1 MQAETCSG
9 TALSASRLLQQALQ
23 LASALELL
31 DIQVR
36 PQALTFTATITQH
49 SVERQGPANQA

>member
-1 MQAETCSG
+1 MQAETCFG

-36 PQALTFTATITQH
+36 PHALTLGVTNTEH
-49 SVERQGPANQA
+49 SVERWGQSKPA

>member
-31 DIQVR
+31 DIQVC
-36 PQALTFTATITQH
+36 PHALALGVTSSKH
-49 SVERQGPANQA
+49 SVECWGQSKPA